1 MHPDNPFEKEYNF
14 NGLIQSHPKLSEF
27 IIVGKSD
34 RKSIDFGDSKAIIA
48 LNTALLKRTFDV
60 NWELKP
66 GHLCPALPGR
76 LDYLIHVKDLLGACQ
91 RKLPARPM
99 RPPVHPQLVLRRHRS
114 HATRAHPQPM
124 PPSPWQRTARNI
136 VRGRGDAPRATRM

>member
-76 LDYLIHVKDLLGACQ
+76 LDYLIHVKDLLGAPSEKPITMRIGCLPWLPDSIFQ
-91 RKLPARPM
+91 RQLKYGVASKLA
-99 RPPVHPQLVLRRHRS
+99 
-114 HATRAHPQPM
+114 
-124 PPSPWQRTARNI
+124 
-136 VRGRGDAPRATRM
+136 